1 MNNNKDIEEVNNDIN
16 GIDESI
22 YNNESNDD
30 LNDEDDRIYLKI
42 VCDSDIYE
50 KLLQYKV
57 TDHYL
62 HKYHVKGTPFIILH
76 DINFQNMEE

>member
-30 LNDEDDRIYLKI
+30 LNDEV
-42 VCDSDIYE
+42 VCDSENKEKYINDIYE

-62 HKYHVKGTPFIILH
+62 HKYHVKGTSFIILH
-76 DINFQNMEE
+76 DI

>member
-1 MNNNKDIEEVNNDIN
+1 MT
-16 GIDESI
+16 
-22 YNNESNDD
+22 
-30 LNDEDDRIYLKI
+30 LKI
-42 VCDSDIYE
+42 KKGINYIYE
-50 KLLQYKV
+50 MLLQDKI

>member
-30 LNDEDDRIYLKI
+30 LND
-42 VCDSDIYE
+42 
-50 KLLQYKV
+50 
-57 TDHYL
+57 
-62 HKYHVKGTPFIILH
+62 
-76 DINFQNMEE
+76 